1 MIKFFDYCFY
11 RCAFSKFAQKLD
23 KEEYSH
29 IAPAVWI
36 TLCQSWNII
45 MFIMIF
51 HIIIDEEFDFSTVYI
66 SICIPL
72 VLVNA
77 LFLLTRKK
85 YEALKIRYKDE
96 NNKKL
101 KGWGV
106 GLYILLSFLLV
117 MIVMAKL
124 FWVPKTG
131 WH

>member
-45 MFIMIF
+45 TIITIF
-51 HIIIDEEFDFSTVYI
+51 YIIIDTKFDFIAVYI
-66 SICIPL
+66 PIVIAL
-72 VLVNA
+72 VIVNI
-77 LFLLTRKK
+77 FLLTRKK
-85 YEALKIRYKDE
+85 YEASIIRYKDE
-96 NNKKL
+96 KHRKL

-106 GLYILLSFLLV
+106 GLYIILSLLLFT
-117 MIVMAKL
+117 IVTIKL
-124 FWVPKTG
+124 FWVQKTG
-131 WH
+131 WY